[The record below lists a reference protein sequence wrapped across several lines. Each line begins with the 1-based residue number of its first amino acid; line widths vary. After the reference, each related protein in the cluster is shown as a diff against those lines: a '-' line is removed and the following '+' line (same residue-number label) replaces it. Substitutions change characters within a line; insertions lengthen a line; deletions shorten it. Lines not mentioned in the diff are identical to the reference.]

1 MARSLLLCLSR
12 SHPVQLH
19 SRPTPEGRLME
30 EKLSDKTPSNGSAPT
45 SGSDHWLMQG
55 VSPAV
60 ENVGRIIRE
69 LAHSTVPVLLI
80 GEAGCG
86 KRIAAHRIHTM
97 STLANEEFQIVES
110 RGLSGEAT
118 KEFASGTV
126 FLDEI
131 SQLSSASQRGLLD
144 RLSSNGSANGSGSG
158 MVRIICG
165 TACDLE
171 SEVRAGRFREDV
183 YYRISAVSLRIPPL
197 RQRKED
203 IPQLVDGFLVM
214 HAAELRRPI
223 PQLRSETRQFFLE
236 YGWPGNLPELADAT
250 KAIVA
255 LGDDALAM
263 GGLRSL
269 LARPEKTNGKVSLK
283 EAAKAASREAEKELI
298 LRVLTRTR
306 WNRRRAAQELQISY
320 KALLYKL
327 KQIGYGEMGA
337 S

>member
-1 MARSLLLCLSR
+1 MEQD
-12 SHPVQLH
+12 V
-19 SRPTPEGRLME
+19 PEIAPANVAY
-30 EKLSDKTPSNGSAPT
+30 SANGSA
-45 SGSDHWLMQG
+45 HWLMQG
-55 VSPAV
+55 VSPAIQ
-60 ENVGRIIRE
+60 NVGRIIHE
-69 LAHSTVPVLLI
+69 LANSSVPVLLI
-80 GEAGCG
+80 GEPGCG
-86 KRIAAHRIHTM
+86 KRAAAQQIH
-97 STLANEEFQIVES
+97 SLSAQAASGFHLLES
-110 RGLSGEAT
+110 RTLGEQAILVLSN
-118 KEFASGTV
+118 GTV

-131 SQLSSASQRGLLD
+131 AHLGDRSQKALLS
-144 RLSSNGSANGSGSG
+144 RLSAMNGNGDHHEAGP
-158 MVRIICG
+158 RIICG

-171 SEVRAGRFREDV
+171 SEVRAGRFREDL

-203 IPQLVDGFLVM
+203 IPQLVDCLLAKF
-214 HAAELRRPI
+214 AADFRRAVPRLR
-223 PQLRSETRQFFLE
+223 QETRQFFQE
-236 YGWPGNLPELADAT
+236 YGWPGNLPELSDAT

-269 LARPEKTNGKVSLK
+269 LARSERTNGKEKVSLK
-283 EAAKAASREAEKELI
+283 EASKAASREAEKELI

-327 KQIGYGEMGA
+327 KQIGYGEYGT

>member
-1 MARSLLLCLSR
+1 
-12 SHPVQLH
+12 
-19 SRPTPEGRLME
+19 ME
-30 EKLSDKTPSNGSAPT
+30 QEFPDILPSNGSVPVN
-45 SGSDHWLMQG
+45 GNDHWLMQG
-55 VSPAV
+55 VSPAIQ
-60 ENVGRIIRE
+60 NVGRIIRE
-69 LAHSTVPVLLI
+69 LAHSSVPVLLI
-80 GEAGCG
+80 GEPGCG
-86 KRIAAHRIHTM
+86 KRIAAHHIHAL
-97 STLANEEFQIVES
+97 SARGAEEFQIMTAA
-110 RGLSGEAT
+110 GLTADATEA
-118 KEFASGTV
+118 FVSATV

-131 SQLSSASQRGLLD
+131 SQLSSASQRALLD
-144 RLSSNGSANGSGSG
+144 RLSSPLSVNGGSPEAK
-158 MVRIICG
+158 VRIICG

-171 SEVRAGRFREDV
+171 AEVRAGRFREDV

-203 IPQLVDGFLVM
+203 IPQLVDRYLAK
-214 HAAELRRPI
+214 HAAEFRRPV
-223 PQLRSETRQFFLE
+223 PHLRAETRQFFQE
-236 YGWPGNLPELADAT
+236 YGWPGNLPELADVT

-269 LARPEKTNGKVSLK
+269 LARAEKSNGKEKVSLK

-306 WNRRRAAQELQISY
+306 WNRRRAAEELQISY